1 MCSVCHPCQAAIT
14 PGYPATLR
22 SQLEFAGG
30 TVSVNSSSSPRAKHP
45 PAPCSLAAS
54 SPSSSLQKTKGTSPR
69 PGPLPS
75 SKLGA
80 SDQSV
85 PQSQSKPRQ
94 AQVALSAPQLTAA
107 SFATTG
113 QPGPASHKDLPFT
126 TSAWPEPTEGT
137 RPAEGNS
144 KDAGCRLFPRPAV
157 AQSQTHQTRTHATL
171 PGLSIASG
179 AVQDRQPSCSQR
191 LHGPE
196 TGLMFSARSSRGE
209 QQGEMLI
216 KMQG

>member
-1 MCSVCHPCQAAIT
+1 MCSVCHPCWAAIT

-107 SFATTG
+107 FCHHRSAR
-113 QPGPASHKDLPFT
+113 PGIPQ
-126 TSAWPEPTEGT
+126 
-137 RPAEGNS
+137 RPAFYHL
-144 KDAGCRLFPRPAV
+144 RL
-157 AQSQTHQTRTHATL
+157 
-171 PGLSIASG
+171 
-179 AVQDRQPSCSQR
+179 
-191 LHGPE
+191 
-196 TGLMFSARSSRGE
+196 ARAYGGHEASRGE
-209 QQGEMLI
+209 QQRCWLQTIPMPCSRSVTDTPDTHTRNPPRAQHRQWRSAGQTAKLLTEAARA
-216 KMQG
+216 